1 MSFGY
6 NFKAT
11 VWVKTLTGGSGPFNP
26 PIEGWARSVVSCEW
40 HSDNKTRKD
49 DTGGEFTPRTIFFT
63 PTPVAKGSLILPGEI
78 VDLTPPANAETVRAV
93 DSGTGFAG
101 DPIEFEIATA

>member
-6 NFKAT
+6 SFKAT

-26 PIEGWARSVVSCEW
+26 PIESWSRSTIDCEW

-49 DTGGEFTPRTIFFT
+49 DTGAEFTPRTIFFT
-63 PTPVAKGSLILPGEI
+63 AKAVAKGSLILPGEI
-78 VDLTPPANAETVRAV
+78 ADLTPPANAETVRSV
-93 DSGTGFAG
+93 ESGSSFAN
-101 DPIEFEIATA
+101 DPIEYIAITG

>member
-6 NFKAT
+6 SFKAT

-26 PIEGWARSVVSCEW
+26 PIESWSRSVIACEW
-40 HSDNKTRKD
+40 HADNKTRKD
-49 DTGGEFTPRTIFFT
+49 SDGAEYTPRTIFFT
-63 PTPVAKGSLILPGEI
+63 LTAVPKNSKILPGVI
-78 VDLTPPANAETVRAV
+78 ANLTPPANAETVRAV

-101 DPIEFEIATA
+101 DPIEYEIITA

>member
-11 VWVKTLTGGSGPFNP
+11 VWVKTLTGGSGPFDP
-26 PIEGWARSVVSCEW
+26 PTESWARSVIACEW
-40 HSDNKTRKD
+40 HNDNKTRKD
-49 DTGGEFTPRTIFFT
+49 DTGTEYIPRTIFYT
-63 PTPVAKGSLILPGEI
+63 LSPIAKGSLILPNE
-78 VDLTPPANAETVRAV
+78 VADLEPPANAETIRAV

-101 DPIEFEIATA
+101 DPIEYILVTA